1 MRKEVRTLKAKFCL
15 IHLIPGLG
23 LPLSETKA
31 VMAPRELGWGGSAAA
46 DLGCSLSSS
55 AGSSEGVDQGFSWE
69 PELPG
74 KWAKMLAHFTPVTK
88 ATVLMKESLWVWSSY
103 ILHALLLA
111 PTAYTSWLFFLKTNP
126 PWRSASLGDGRK
138 EARRQSGPSLVLI
151 PAPLQ
156 DKWMVESK
164 STTLRRS
171 FLNHSF
177 FLCETLDSAL
187 KILPTPYS
195 GIKM

>member
-111 PTAYTSWLFFLKTNP
+111 PTAYTSWLFFFKNQP
-126 PWRSASLGDGRK
+126 PLEVSKFGGWKERGQKAIWTELGSDPCST
-138 EARRQSGPSLVLI
+138 AR
-151 PAPLQ
+151 
-156 DKWMVESK
+156 
-164 STTLRRS
+164 
-171 FLNHSF
+171 
-177 FLCETLDSAL
+177 
-187 KILPTPYS
+187 
-195 GIKM
+195 